1 MDIITKY
8 QDYTR
13 AYHLAESTRNTYLSE
28 FKAFRAFYPKEDLR
42 SISRDKIIVYLAR
55 LYDQGYSD
63 SKVNQAINA
72 IKFYKE
78 RVLQQK
84 RSTYFIKRPRR
95 KKFIPPILSEKKM
108 FEIIS
113 SIKNPKHR
121 TLIYTIYMNGLRR
134 SELVGLKLQDVRSKA
149 EYPHLVI
156 RMSKHGSSRLLYID
170 QEFTATLRS
179 YYLKYRPKLYFFEG
193 ATPGKP
199 ISETSI
205 ARILDRAMK
214 NNGVTERFRV
224 HDLRH
229 NFATH
234 CLLNGTSIYD
244 LSKFLGHRSV
254 ETTEKYYAHLLPSEI
269 RINRPIQPRC
279 EKNVISINRRI
290 RA

>member
-8 QDYTR
+8 RDYTR
-13 AYHLAESTRNTYLSE
+13 AYHLAESTRYTYLSE
-28 FKAFRAFYPKEDLR
+28 FKAFRAFYPEEDMR
-42 SISRDKIIVYLAR
+42 SISRDKIIAYLAR
-55 LYDQGYSD
+55 LYDLGYSD

-78 RVLQQK
+78 KVLQQK
-84 RSTYFIKRPRR
+84 RSTYFLKRPRR
-95 KKFIPPILSEKKM
+95 KKFIPPILSQLKM
-108 FEIIS
+108 FEIID
-113 SIKNPKHR
+113 SIKNLKHR

-134 SELVGLKLQDVRSKA
+134 SELTGLKLEDVRSKV
-149 EYPHLVI
+149 EDPHLII

-170 QEFTATLRS
+170 QDFTDMLRS
-179 YYLKYRPKLYFFEG
+179 YYLKFKPKVYLFEG
-193 ATPGKP
+193 ATPGEP

-214 NNGVTERFRV
+214 SNGVTERFRV

-234 CLLNGTSIYD
+234 CILNGTNIYD
-244 LSKFLGHRSV
+244 LSQFLGHRSV

-269 RINRPIQPRC
+269 NIKRPKQPVA
-279 EKNVISINRRI
+279 EGNVISINRRI